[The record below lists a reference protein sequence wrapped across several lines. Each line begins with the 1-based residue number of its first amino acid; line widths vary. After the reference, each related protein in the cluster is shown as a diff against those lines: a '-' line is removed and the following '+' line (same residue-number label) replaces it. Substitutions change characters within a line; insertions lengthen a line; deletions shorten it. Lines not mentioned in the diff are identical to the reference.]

1 MDIVMAAGILG
12 DFKLISA
19 DVKDILV
26 NVLPPI
32 GGAAFVLW
40 TWGNTKSPLKTLMAC
55 VFAGAIWWGITNMGI
70 LRDKTGEDLNRNVK
84 TAAVIV
90 VQPVA
95 GGESP

>member
-1 MDIVMAAGILG
+1 MDMVTAAGVLG
-12 DFKLISA
+12 DFKLISG

-40 TWGNTKSPLKTLMAC
+40 TWGNTKSPLKTLLAC
-55 VFAGAIWWGITNMGI
+55 VFAGAIWWGITNMSI
-70 LRDKTGEDLNRNVK
+70 LRDKTGEDLNRDAR
-84 TAAVIV
+84 TAVVVV
-90 VQPVA
+90 VQPAA